1 MKRFQ
6 LILLFSALGLL
17 LVGGIFAVA
26 GFAMNGFRPDNFST
40 THYQPFHWEDNSGTG
55 IEKLRILVTTDKVTL
70 CIVQDAGF
78 AVSGETEEKQ
88 PLTVTMEDGVLTVR
102 REDHRRWYDH
112 IGIFTKTPELTVY
125 LPQSIIPTLEI
136 DVDTGDVSVPE
147 GFYFGEALI
156 ESDAGDITWGASAG
170 HLKIECDTGDIQ
182 VKNAKI
188 QERMQISTDT
198 GDLRIQSLTAVAL
211 SIETDTG
218 DIALK
223 QTTVATTLAIETDT
237 GDVTLTEVTSA
248 TMQINTS
255 TGDVGL
261 ERVGSENLQ
270 IRTSTG
276 DVKGTLA
283 REMQFDADSNTG
295 RVRVPTSQGSAI
307 CTVRSSTGDIRLR
320 VETTPE

>member
-26 GFAMNGFRPDNFST
+26 GFAMNGFRLDNFST

-55 IEKLRILVTTDKVTL
+55 IEKLRILVPTDKVTL

-78 AVSGETEEKQ
+78 IVSGETEEKQ

-112 IGIFTKTPELTVY
+112 IDIFTKTPELTVY

-136 DVDTGDVSVPE
+136 DV
-147 GFYFGEALI
+147 
-156 ESDAGDITWGASAG
+156 
-170 HLKIECDTGDIQ
+170 DTGDIQ

-248 TMQINTS
+248 TMQIKTSTGDVGLERVDSENLQIRTS

-270 IRTSTG
+270 ICTSTG
-276 DVKGTLA
+276 DVEGTLA

-295 RVRVPTSQGSAI
+295 HVRVPTSQGSAI